1 MLIIEHLIRGDRM
14 NTLLR
19 ADIIH
24 KAGILRKSC
33 PELRKGQAIQTI
45 AVEIDHNKLGTLLES
60 NCDCFYDDSKID
72 MFLDKFCEE

>member
-1 MLIIEHLIRGDRM
+1 M

-24 KAGILRKSC
+24 NAYILRKLH
-33 PELRKGQAIQTI
+33 PELRKGQAII
-45 AVEIDHNKLGTLLES
+45 KVSYDIDKKKLDRVLSSEY
-60 NCDCFYDDSKID
+60 DCFYDDSKID